1 VNMVR
6 RAVFVVLLA
15 VLLLPLVATADEQ
28 IPLKSVSDLKGNWS
42 GSAGL
47 GPFGSSATLTVQYTI
62 KGDGTFTGVAKPRST
77 QEGGGT
83 FQGSYEPKPD
93 GSAGYATTGS
103 TGTWRLFDVN
113 GARVLRFEG
122 RNRGGQPNWSEITQ
136 EK

>member
-1 VNMVR
+1 
-6 RAVFVVLLA
+6 
-15 VLLLPLVATADEQ
+15 LVW
-28 IPLKSVSDLKGNWS
+28 LC
-42 GSAGL
+42 
-47 GPFGSSATLTVQYTI
+47 GPWTFWGFGDAVQYTI
-62 KGDGTFTGVAKPRST
+62 KGDGTFTGVANPRST

-83 FQGSYEPKPD
+83 FQGSFEPKPD

>member
-1 VNMVR
+1 MVR
-6 RAVFVVLLA
+6 RSVFVVLLA

-42 GSAGL
+42 GPA
-47 GPFGSSATLTVQYTI
+47 A
-62 KGDGTFTGVAKPRST
+62 GVAKPRST

-122 RNRGGQPNWSEITQ
+122 RSRGGQPNWSEITQ